1 MNVVADGLDASPAGR
16 VPAKSFQ
23 AMSESRSSRKG
34 LVVRRSGTMMSDA
47 REKCVPSTRISGVG

>member
-1 MNVVADGLDASPAGR
+1 